1 MASTT
6 LTVRLAPE
14 LKDRLGTLAERTR
27 RTKSFLAGEAIA
39 GYVERELEI
48 VAGIERGLDD
58 MTAGR
63 VVPHEDVMAEIDATI
78 KPANP
83 SKQAKTRRPKR

>member
-58 MTAGR
+58 MTAGTSEKT
-63 VVPHEDVMAEIDATI
+63 PTKTIDW
-78 KPANP
+78 
-83 SKQAKTRRPKR
+83 

>member
-6 LTVRLAPE
+6 LTVRLPPE
-14 LKDRLGTLAERTR
+14 LKGRLGELAERTR

-58 MTAGR
+58 MKAGR
-63 VVPHEDVMAEIDATI
+63 VVPHDEAMTRIRKTI
-78 KPANP
+78 QEAA
-83 SKQAKTRRPKR
+83 KQGETS